1 MALCGWAS
9 IDERG
14 RVSGGAAGD
23 QTGREVKVGEW
34 YNFGQTVGLR
44 IKNRGLANRAASVRT
59 TMSGTIRAAG
69 RASIVSLRP
78 WDGMSQSSKRIA
90 SVIARVLSRWCLMRW
105 AYR

>member
-14 RVSGGAAGD
+14 RASGGAAGD
-23 QTGREVKVGEW
+23 QTGREVKVGAW

-44 IKNRGLANRAASVRT
+44 FKNRELAKRAASV
-59 TMSGTIRAAG
+59 MKAICLNDHVGYDQGG

-78 WDGMSQSSKRIA
+78 WGGMSQSSKRIA
-90 SVIARVLSRWCLMRW
+90 SVIARVSSRWC
-105 AYR
+105 